1 MFDETG
7 AAAAKI
13 SIHLTPLCQIQHQE
27 WTAIAENAGFILQW
41 HSTDDPFIPISEARH
56 VAESLGEKCEYI
68 EHEKSSHFFKWD
80 VFGNELLEKLMMKL
94 QPAESVEALVVE
106 ALVSFEGFASVLI
119 AVYINNCQWGLHG
132 PIEVF
137 SRRCIAT
144 YIAGLPICSNLLY
157 HAWGEDIF
165 VDQCMIDGTSAEYP
179 FQLGMCSA
187 VWPYLKQNNC
197 RMLLTCVS
205 PEYIESRICYPTPLT
220 CKPSRPKELG
230 LTRVNEF
237 DVMSEIAC
245 GDQPAPCGQTD
256 TTFHPFKNV
265 EKWFACWNFAN
276 KYGHGPED
284 RLASIIVEQAEVME
298 EMKRE
303 EEAAKRKKDEVEEA
317 SGKIRQMLDTQS

>member
-1 MFDETG
+1 MTCFR
-7 AAAAKI
+7 
-13 SIHLTPLCQIQHQE
+13 P
-27 WTAIAENAGFILQW
+27 
-41 HSTDDPFIPISEARH
+41 
-56 VAESLGEKCEYI
+56 
-68 EHEKSSHFFKWD
+68 
-80 VFGNELLEKLMMKL
+80 
-94 QPAESVEALVVE
+94 
-106 ALVSFEGFASVLI
+106 VLPTQ

-165 VDQCMIDGTSAEYP
+165 IDQCMI
-179 FQLGMCSA
+179 
-187 VWPYLKQNNC
+187 
-197 RMLLTCVS
+197 
-205 PEYIESRICYPTPLT
+205 
-220 CKPSRPKELG
+220 ELG

-265 EKWFACWNFAN
+265 EKWFACWNFAS

-284 RLASIIVEQAEVME
+284 RLASIVVEQAEIMDKLEKE
-298 EMKRE
+298 EK
-303 EEAAKRKKDEVEEA
+303 AAKKED
-317 SGKIRQMLDTQS
+317 